1 MPVRAVTFD
10 VYSAMFDTV
19 GGLTGALRAFFHQ
32 RGLTADAAAAARA
45 WRRAQMDYLLLAN
58 SLDRE
63 PASNRAA
70 IEASARYA
78 LRAFAPPAVPPRP
91 DGVAPAEIEALAA
104 AWERLPAWP
113 DAAEVLAQVRRRPL
127 TLGVLSNGDYGMLEA
142 LMRTF
147 PVRFDRIV
155 SVEGGKFKPHPS
167 VYRKA
172 LAEMGVRAEELLHVA
187 GSPSDAAGATAAGLR
202 TIWINRGGD
211 AVLDPRFTPAHQ
223 SKDLSGVLP
232 LLES

>member
-19 GGLTGALRAFFHQ
+19 GGLTDALRAFFHH
-32 RGLTADAAAAARA
+32 RGIPADAAAAARA
-45 WRRAQMDYLLLAN
+45 WRRAHMDYLLLAN

-70 IEASARYA
+70 IEASARYM
-78 LRAFAPPAVPPRP
+78 LRALAPPP
-91 DGVAPAEIEALAA
+91 GTAEIEALVGV
-104 AWERLPAWP
+104 WERLPAWP
-113 DAAEVLAQVRRRPL
+113 EAAEVLAEVRRRPL
-127 TLGVLSNGDYGMLEA
+127 ALAVFSNGDYGMLDA

-172 LAEMGVRAEELLHVA
+172 LVEMGVPAEDLLHVA
-187 GSPSDAAGATAAGLR
+187 GSPTDGAGATAAGLR
-202 TIWINRGGD
+202 TIWINRAGD
-211 AVLDPRFTPAHQ
+211 AVADPRFAPAHQ
-223 SKDLSGVLP
+223 AGDLRGVLP
-232 LLES
+232 LL

>member
-19 GGLTGALRAFFHQ
+19 GGLTAALGAFFHQ
-32 RGLTADAAAAARA
+32 RGIAADAAAAARA
-45 WRRAQMDYLLLAN
+45 WRSAHMNYLLLAN
-58 SLDRE
+58 SLDRD

-70 IEASARYA
+70 IEASLRYTLRGAAPEIVPADMAA
-78 LRAFAPPAVPPRP
+78 LV
-91 DGVAPAEIEALAA
+91 G

-113 DAAEVLAQVRRRPL
+113 EAAEVLAEVRRRPNA
-127 TLGVLSNGDYGMLEA
+127 LGVLSNGDYGMLDA

-167 VYRKA
+167 VYRKT
-172 LAEMGVRAEELLHVA
+172 LAEMGISAEDLLHVA

-202 TIWINRGGD
+202 TIWINRAAD
-211 AVLDPRFTPAHQ
+211 AVLDPRFAPAHQ
-223 SKDLSGVLP
+223 SADLRGVLP
-232 LLES
+232 LL

>member
-19 GGLTGALRAFFHQ
+19 GGLTGALRAFFGR
-32 RGLTADAAAAARA
+32 RGITADAAAAARA
-45 WRRAQMDYLLLAN
+45 WRRAQMDCLLLAN

-70 IEASARYA
+70 IEASARYV
-78 LRAFAPPAVPPRP
+78 LRSFAPEA
-91 DGVAPAEIEALAA
+91 GPAEMEALAG

-113 DAAEVLAQVRRRPL
+113 EAPEVLAEVRRRPHAL
-127 TLGVLSNGDYGMLEA
+127 AVLSNGDYGMLNA

-172 LAEMGVRAEELLHVA
+172 LAEMDVRAEDLLHVA
-187 GSPSDAAGATAAGLR
+187 GSPTDAAGATSAGLR
-202 TIWINRGGD
+202 TIWINRAGD

-223 SKDLSGVLP
+223 AADLHGVLS
-232 LLES
+232 LL

>member
-19 GGLTGALRAFFHQ
+19 GGLTGALTAFFRT
-32 RGLTADAAAAARA
+32 RGITADAAATGRA

-70 IEASARYA
+70 IEASARHT
-78 LRAFAPPAVPPRP
+78 LRAFAPPAAPPREG
-91 DGVAPAEIEALAA
+91 GVAPAEMDALVA

-113 DAAEVLAQVRRRPL
+113 EAAEVLADVRRRPL
-127 TLGVLSNGDYGMLEA
+127 PLGVLSNGDYGMLDA

-172 LAEMGVRAEELLHVA
+172 LTEMGVPVDDLLHVA
-187 GSPSDAAGATAAGLR
+187 GSPSDAAGATAAGIR
-202 TIWINRGGD
+202 TIWINRASD
-211 AVLDPRFTPAHQ
+211 AVLDPRFAPAHQ
-223 SKDLSGVLP
+223 SSDLRGVLA
-232 LLES
+232 LL

>member
-19 GGLTGALRAFFHQ
+19 GGLARALSAFF
-32 RGLTADAAAAARA
+32 RGRDSTADAAATARA

-70 IEASARYA
+70 IEASVRHT
-78 LRAFAPPAVPPRP
+78 LRAYAPPPSR
-91 DGVAPAEIEALAA
+91 AETDALVA
-104 AWERLPAWP
+104 AWEDLPAWP
-113 DAAEVLAQVRRRPL
+113 EAAEVLADVRRRPPA
-127 TLGVLSNGDYGMLEA
+127 LGVLSNGDYGMLDA

-172 LAEMGVRAEELLHVA
+172 LTEMNVRSDELLHVA
-187 GSPSDAAGATAAGLR
+187 GSPSDAVGATAAGIR
-202 TIWINRGGD
+202 TIWINRAGD
-211 AVLDPRFTPAHQ
+211 AVLDPRLAPAHQ
-223 SKDLSGVLP
+223 SPDLRGVLA
-232 LLES
+232 LL

>member
-19 GGLTGALRAFFHQ
+19 RGLTDALRAFFHD
-32 RGLTADAAAAARA
+32 RGRTGNAGAAARA
-45 WRRAQMDYLLLAN
+45 WRRAHMDYLLIAN

-70 IEASARYA
+70 IEASARYV
-78 LRAFAPPAVPPRP
+78 LRSLAPQPGA
-91 DGVAPAEIEALAA
+91 AELEALVH

-113 DAAEVLAQVRRRPL
+113 EAAEVLTEVRRRPL
-127 TLGVLSNGDYGMLEA
+127 ALAVFSNGDYRMLDA

-147 PVRFDRIV
+147 PVRFDRII

-172 LAEMGVRAEELLHVA
+172 LAEMGVPAGDLLHVA
-187 GSPSDAAGATAAGLR
+187 GSPTDAAGATAAGLR
-202 TIWINRGGD
+202 TIWINRAGD
-211 AVLDPRFTPAHQ
+211 AVVDPRFAPAHQ
-223 SKDLSGVLP
+223 AEDLRGILP
-232 LLES
+232 LL

>member
-19 GGLTGALRAFFHQ
+19 GGLTGALRAFFHR
-32 RGLTADAAAAARA
+32 RGITADAAATARA

-58 SLDRE
+58 SLDRD

-70 IEASARYA
+70 IEASARYT
-78 LRAFAPPAVPPRP
+78 LRAVAPEIPPAET
-91 DGVAPAEIEALAA
+91 DALVA

-113 DAAEVLAQVRRRPL
+113 EAAEVLAEVRRRPVA
-127 TLGVLSNGDYGMLEA
+127 LGVLSNGDYGMLDA

-167 VYRKA
+167 VYRKT
-172 LAEMGVRAEELLHVA
+172 LAEMGVSAEDLLHVA

-202 TIWINRGGD
+202 TIWINRAAD
-211 AVLDPRFTPAHQ
+211 AVLDPRFAPAHE
-223 SKDLSGVLP
+223 SADLRGVLP
-232 LLES
+232 LL

>member
-19 GGLTGALRAFFHQ
+19 GGLTNALRALFHH
-32 RGLTADAAAAARA
+32 RGITSDTVPLARA
-45 WRRAQMDYLLLAN
+45 WRRAHMDYLLLAN

-78 LRAFAPPAVPPRP
+78 LRSLAPQPEA
-91 DGVAPAEIEALAA
+91 AELDALAG

-113 DAAEVLAQVRRRPL
+113 EAAEVLAEVRRRPL
-127 TLGVLSNGDYGMLEA
+127 ALAVFSNGDYGMLDG
-142 LMRTF
+142 LMRRF

-172 LAEMGVRAEELLHVA
+172 VTEMGVPAEDLLHVA
-187 GSPSDAAGATAAGLR
+187 GSPTDAAGATAAGLR
-202 TIWINRGGD
+202 TIWINRAGD
-211 AVLDPRFTPAHQ
+211 AVVDARFAPAHQ
-223 SKDLSGVLP
+223 AGDLRGVLP
-232 LLES
+232 LL

>member
-10 VYSAMFDTV
+10 VYSAMFDTT
-19 GGLTGALRAFFHQ
+19 GGLTSALTAFFHG
-32 RGLTADAAAAARA
+32 RGVTADAAAAARA

-70 IEASARYA
+70 IEVSVRHT
-78 LRAFAPPAVPPRP
+78 LRAFAPP
-91 DGVAPAEIEALAA
+91 PARAEMEMLVA

-113 DAAEVLAQVRRRPL
+113 EAAEALAEVRQRPL
-127 TLGVLSNGDYGMLEA
+127 TLGVLSNGDYGMLDA

-172 LAEMGVRAEELLHVA
+172 LTEMGVRAEDLLHVA
-187 GSPSDAAGATAAGLR
+187 GSPSDAAGATAAGIR
-202 TIWINRGGD
+202 TIWVNRAGD
-211 AVLDPRFTPAHQ
+211 TVLDPRFSPAHQ
-223 SKDLSGVLP
+223 SADLRGVLP
-232 LLES
+232 LLEAPS

>member
-19 GGLTGALRAFFHQ
+19 GGLTTALRAFFHQ
-32 RGLTADAAAAARA
+32 RGIAADAAATARA
-45 WRRAQMDYLLLAN
+45 WRSTHMNYLLLAN

-70 IEASARYA
+70 IEASLRYTLRGPAPEIVPADMAA
-78 LRAFAPPAVPPRP
+78 LV
-91 DGVAPAEIEALAA
+91 G

-113 DAAEVLAQVRRRPL
+113 EAAEALAEVRRRPHA
-127 TLGVLSNGDYGMLEA
+127 LGVLSNGDYGMLDA

-167 VYRKA
+167 VYRKT
-172 LAEMGVRAEELLHVA
+172 LAEMGVSAEDLLHVA

-202 TIWINRGGD
+202 TIWINRAAD
-211 AVLDPRFTPAHQ
+211 AVLDPRFAPAHQ
-223 SKDLSGVLP
+223 SADLRGILP
-232 LLES
+232 LL

>member
-1 MPVRAVTFD
+1 MSVRAVTFD

-19 GGLTGALRAFFHQ
+19 GGLTRALTAFFHG
-32 RGLTADAAAAARA
+32 RGVAADAAATART

-78 LRAFAPPAVPPRP
+78 LRAFAPPA
-91 DGVAPAEIEALAA
+91 GPAEMDALVA

-113 DAAEVLAQVRRRPL
+113 EAADVLADVRRRPL
-127 TLGVLSNGDYGMLEA
+127 TLGVLSNGDYGMLSA
-142 LMRTF
+142 LIETF

-172 LAEMGVRAEELLHVA
+172 LAEMGVRADDLLHVA

-202 TIWINRGGD
+202 TIWINRAGD
-211 AVLDPRFTPAHQ
+211 AVLDPRVAPAHQ
-223 SKDLSGVLP
+223 SKDLRGVLP

>member
-1 MPVRAVTFD
+1 MPVRAVSFD

-19 GGLTGALRAFFHQ
+19 RGLTGALRAFFDH
-32 RGLTADAAAAARA
+32 RGIVADAAATARA
-45 WRRAQMDYLLLAN
+45 WRRAQMDYLQLAN
-58 SLDRE
+58 SLDRD

-70 IEASARYA
+70 IEASLRYT
-78 LRAFAPPAVPPRP
+78 LR
-91 DGVAPAEIEALAA
+91 GVAPQIVPAEMDALVA

-113 DAAEVLAQVRRRPL
+113 EAAEVLAEVRRRPL
-127 TLGVLSNGDYGMLEA
+127 ALAVLSNGDYGMLDA

-167 VYRKA
+167 VYRKM
-172 LAEMGVRAEELLHVA
+172 LAEMGVAADDLLHVA

-202 TIWINRGGD
+202 TIWINRAAD

-223 SKDLSGVLP
+223 AADLRGVLP
-232 LLES
+232 LL

>member
-19 GGLTGALRAFFHQ
+19 GGLTNAVCAFFHR
-32 RGLTADAAAAARA
+32 RGITADAPAAARA
-45 WRRAQMDYLLLAN
+45 WRRAHMDYLLLAN

-70 IEASARYA
+70 IDASARYV
-78 LRAFAPPAVPPRP
+78 LRGLAPLPEA
-91 DGVAPAEIEALAA
+91 AEIDALAV

-113 DAAEVLAQVRRRPL
+113 EAAQVLAEVRRRPL
-127 TLGVLSNGDYGMLEA
+127 ALAVFSNGDYGMLDG

-147 PVRFDRIV
+147 PVRFDRII

-172 LAEMGVRAEELLHVA
+172 LGEMGVPAEDLLHVA
-187 GSPSDAAGATAAGLR
+187 GSPTDAAGATAAGLR
-202 TIWINRGGD
+202 TIWINRAGD
-211 AVLDPRFTPAHQ
+211 AVVDSRFAPAHQ
-223 SKDLSGVLP
+223 SGDLRGVLP
-232 LLES
+232 LL

>member
-1 MPVRAVTFD
+1 MPVRAVSFD

-19 GGLTGALRAFFHQ
+19 DGLTGALGAFFHQ
-32 RGLTADAAAAARA
+32 RGIVADAAATARA

-58 SLDRE
+58 SLDRD

-70 IEASARYA
+70 IEASLRYT
-78 LRAFAPPAVPPRP
+78 LRRVVL
-91 DGVAPAEIEALAA
+91 DIAPAETAALVA

-113 DAAEVLAQVRRRPL
+113 EAAEVLAEVRRRPL
-127 TLGVLSNGDYGMLEA
+127 ALAVLSNGDYGMLDA

-167 VYRKA
+167 VYRKT
-172 LAEMGVRAEELLHVA
+172 LAEMGVPAEDLLHVA

-202 TIWINRGGD
+202 TIWINRAAD
-211 AVLDPRFTPAHQ
+211 AVLDPRFAPAHQ
-223 SKDLSGVLP
+223 AADLRGVLP
-232 LLES
+232 LL

>member
-19 GGLTGALRAFFHQ
+19 GGLTAALRAFFHQ
-32 RGLTADAAAAARA
+32 RGIAADAAAAARA
-45 WRRAQMDYLLLAN
+45 WRTAHMNYLLLAN

-70 IEASARYA
+70 IEASLRYTLRGPAPEIVPADMTA
-78 LRAFAPPAVPPRP
+78 LV
-91 DGVAPAEIEALAA
+91 G

-113 DAAEVLAQVRRRPL
+113 EAAEVLAEVRRRPGAL
-127 TLGVLSNGDYGMLEA
+127 AVLSNGDYGMLDA

-167 VYRKA
+167 VYRKT
-172 LAEMGVRAEELLHVA
+172 LAEMGVSAEDLLHVA

-202 TIWINRGGD
+202 TIWINRAAD
-211 AVLDPRFTPAHQ
+211 AVLDPRFAPAHQ
-223 SKDLSGVLP
+223 SADLRGVLP
-232 LLES
+232 LL

>member
-10 VYSAMFDTV
+10 VYSAMFATV
-19 GGLTGALRAFFHQ
+19 GGLAHALTAFFHR
-32 RGLTADAAAAARA
+32 RGVTADAAVAARA

-70 IEASARYA
+70 IDASARHT
-78 LRAFAPPAVPPRP
+78 LRAFAPPP
-91 DGVAPAEIEALAA
+91 APAEMEALVA
-104 AWERLPAWP
+104 AWEHLPAWP
-113 DAAEVLAQVRRRPL
+113 EAAEVVAEVRRRPL
-127 TLGVLSNGDYGMLEA
+127 ALGVLSNGDYGMLDA

-172 LAEMGVRAEELLHVA
+172 LTEMNVRPEELLHVA
-187 GSPSDAAGATAAGLR
+187 GSPSDAVGATAAGIR
-202 TIWINRGGD
+202 TIWINRARD
-211 AVLDPRFTPAHQ
+211 AVLDPRFAPAHQ
-223 SKDLSGVLP
+223 SPDLRGVLA
-232 LLES
+232 LL

>member
-19 GGLTGALRAFFHQ
+19 GGLAGALTAFFHR
-32 RGLTADAAAAARA
+32 RGIAADAAAAART
-45 WRRAQMDYLLLAN
+45 WRRAQMDYLMLAN
-58 SLDRE
+58 SLDRD

-70 IEASARYA
+70 IEASARYT
-78 LRAFAPPAVPPRP
+78 LRAVTPPIAS
-91 DGVAPAEIEALAA
+91 AELDALVA
-104 AWERLPAWP
+104 AWERLPPWP
-113 DAAEVLAQVRRRPL
+113 EAAEVLAEVRRRPL
-127 TLGVLSNGDYGMLEA
+127 ALAVLSNGDYGMLDT

-172 LAEMGVRAEELLHVA
+172 LAEMAVRAEELLHVA
-187 GSPSDAAGATAAGLR
+187 GSASDAAGATAAGIR
-202 TIWINRGGD
+202 TIWINRAGD
-211 AVLDPRFTPAHQ
+211 AVLDPRFAPAHQ
-223 SKDLSGVLP
+223 APDLGGVLE
-232 LLES
+232 LL

>member
-32 RGLTADAAAAARA
+32 RGIAADAAAAARA
-45 WRRAQMDYLLLAN
+45 WRSAHMSYLLLAN

-70 IEASARYA
+70 IEISLRYT
-78 LRAFAPPAVPPRP
+78 LRGPAPEIV
-91 DGVAPAEIEALAA
+91 PAEMAALVG

-113 DAAEVLAQVRRRPL
+113 EAAEVLAEVRRRPNA
-127 TLGVLSNGDYGMLEA
+127 LGVLSNGDYGMLGA

-167 VYRKA
+167 VYRKT
-172 LAEMGVRAEELLHVA
+172 LAEMGVSAEDLLHVA

-202 TIWINRGGD
+202 TIWINRAAD
-211 AVLDPRFTPAHQ
+211 AVLDPRFAPAHQ
-223 SKDLSGVLP
+223 SADLRGVLP
-232 LLES
+232 LL

>member
-1 MPVRAVTFD
+1 MVVRTVTFD

-19 GGLTGALRAFFHQ
+19 AGLTRAVGAFFER
-32 RGLTADAAAAARA
+32 RGLAADAAAAARA

-70 IEASARYA
+70 IEASARHV
-78 LRAFAPPAVPPRP
+78 LRGYAPPID
-91 DGVAPAEIEALAA
+91 DGEMRTLVE

-113 DAAEVLAQVRRRPL
+113 EAAEVLAEVRRRPL
-127 TLGVLSNGDYGMLEA
+127 VLGVLSNGDSGMLEA

-172 LAEMGVRAEELLHVA
+172 LAQMEARPEELLHVA
-187 GSPSDAAGATAAGLR
+187 GSASDAAGATAAGLR
-202 TIWINRGGD
+202 TIWINRAGD

-223 SKDLSGVLP
+223 SPDLRGVFA
-232 LLES
+232 LL

>member
-1 MPVRAVTFD
+1 MSVRAVTFD

-19 GGLTGALRAFFHQ
+19 RGLTEALSAFFQ
-32 RGLTADAAAAARA
+32 RRGITADAAATARV

-70 IEASARYA
+70 IEASARHT
-78 LRAFAPPAVPPRP
+78 LR
-91 DGVAPAEIEALAA
+91 GVAPEIAPAEMDALVA

-113 DAAEVLAQVRRRPL
+113 EAAEVLAEVRRRPL
-127 TLGVLSNGDYGMLEA
+127 TLGVLSNGDYGMLDA

-167 VYRKA
+167 VYRKT
-172 LAEMGVRAEELLHVA
+172 LAEMGVSAENLLHVA

-202 TIWINRGGD
+202 TIWINRAAD
-211 AVLDPRFTPAHQ
+211 AVLDPRFAPAHE
-223 SKDLSGVLP
+223 SADLRGVLA
-232 LLES
+232 LL